1 MIRWILAIGRDPF
14 LDWNERTMSR
24 EQRPGAE
31 VWQSADLVRT
41 FLEGVRGGI
50 PYAADQI
57 GIMTRVIRENDREVK
72 RVLDLGSGA
81 GTLAAALLAE
91 HPNSQAVLIDFS
103 EPMLEA
109 ARDSFP
115 SPPHVLL
122 LADFNDAAWK
132 DRLSSLSPFDAI
144 VSGYAIHH
152 SSDEKKREIYRA
164 VFELLA
170 PGGVFV
176 NVEHVKPASEWVGH
190 INDEL
195 FVDSIYAHHQ
205 RIGRDKSRQQ
215 IATDYVYRP
224 DKAAN
229 ILAPVEEQCAWLRTI
244 GFQDVDCFF
253 KVFELAVF
261 GGRKG

>member
-1 MIRWILAIGRDPF
+1 MEAEPR
-14 LDWNERTMSR
+14 SR
-24 EQRPGAE
+24 AE

-57 GIMTRVIRENDREVK
+57 SIMTRVVRESEVEV
-72 RVLDLGSGA
+72 RRFLDLGSGA

-91 HPNSQAVLIDFS
+91 HPDAQAVLVDFS
-103 EPMLEA
+103 EPMLDA
-109 ARDSFP
+109 ARASFP
-115 SPPHVLL
+115 APHRLIW
-122 LADFNDAAWK
+122 ADFNDASWSES
-132 DRLSSLSPFDAI
+132 LQPLSPFDAI

-152 SSDEKKREIYRA
+152 STDETKRAIYA
-164 VFELLA
+164 AIYDLLV

-176 NVEHVKPASEWVGH
+176 NVEHVKSATPWVGH

-195 FVDSIYAHHQ
+195 FVDSIHAHHDWL
-205 RIGRDKSRQQ
+205 GTGKSRQDVA
-215 IATDYVYRP
+215 IDYVYRP

-229 ILAPVEEQCAWLRTI
+229 FLAPVEDQCNWLRDI
-244 GFQDVDCFF
+244 GFQDVDCYF

-261 GGRKG
+261 GGRKPVS